1 LYKIIKGGNPMSEK
15 KVYGKDTAE
24 NIRINPDSLAKSSEQ
39 TVCAPEF
46 PSGCIDLE
54 DEEDK

>member
-1 LYKIIKGGNPMSEK
+1 MSEK
-15 KVYGKDTAE
+15 KDIVKDIENPKAE
-24 NIRINPDSLAKSSEQ
+24 PNVLLNSTEQ

-54 DEEDK
+54 DDEA